1 MVKSQLLHTWIALAD
16 SRRGQLLRCSL
27 TPKSSRHIELMENIK
42 SQWPG
47 HQRGRPSPRMGKF
60 GHSYASQGHES
71 EEDLQRFAKTYLQW
85 VRQKMQA
92 HNIDHLT
99 VYAPPR
105 CLGALRQ
112 VCPKSMHSQLDLR
125 EGDLLN
131 LSHEVLTNHK
141 LIRQLVELTSLSKH
155 WTAAD

>member
-1 MVKSQLLHTWIALAD
+1 MIESQLHTWIALAD

-27 TPKSSRHIELMENIK
+27 TPKGSRHIELIENIK

-47 HQRGRPSPRMGKF
+47 HQRGRPSPRLGKT

-71 EEDLQRFAKTYLQW
+71 EEDLKRFAKTYLQW
-85 VRQKMQA
+85 VQQQMQV
-92 HNIDHLT
+92 HSIDRLT

-112 VCPKSMHSQLDLR
+112 VCPKPMHARLDLQ

-131 LSHEVLTNHK
+131 LSHKDLIDHK
-141 LIRQLVELTSLSKH
+141 LICQLVELTSL
-155 WTAAD
+155 T